1 MSGADAAPVGAVR
14 RSLRA
19 VSLGLAMLVPVAC
32 VGSTEAAARHHAASR
47 GQPSA
52 RARVAAGA
60 RLLDVRTPEEF
71 DAGHIEGA
79 VNLPI
84 DVLPGRIGELG
95 PPSTP
100 IVVYCRSGRRSADAA
115 VRLRAAG
122 FTDVLD
128 LGPMTAW

>member
-1 MSGADAAPVGAVR
+1 MSDAAAAPVGAVR

-19 VSLGLAMLVPVAC
+19 VSLVLAVLVPAAC
-32 VGSTEAAARHHAASR
+32 AASTR
-47 GQPSA
+47 AAEPGAQPSA

-60 RLLDVRTPEEF
+60 RLVDVRTPEEF

-84 DVLPGRIGELG
+84 DALPGRIGELG

-115 VRLRAAG
+115 AQLRAAG

-128 LGPMTAW
+128 LGPMSAW

>member
-1 MSGADAAPVGAVR
+1 MSGAAAAPVGAVR

-19 VSLGLAMLVPVAC
+19 VILILTVSVPAAC
-32 VGSTEAAARHHAASR
+32 VASSHAAAPRAQS
-47 GQPSA
+47 SA

-60 RLLDVRTPEEF
+60 RLVDVRTPEEF

-79 VNLPI
+79 VNLPL
-84 DVLPGRIGELG
+84 DALPGRIGELG

-115 VRLRAAG
+115 AQLRAAG
-122 FTDVLD
+122 FTDILD
-128 LGPMTAW
+128 LGPMAAW

>member
-1 MSGADAAPVGAVR
+1 MSGADAAPVGAVQR
-14 RSLRA
+14 ALRA
-19 VSLGLAMLVPVAC
+19 LSLGLALILPAAC
-32 VGSTEAAARHHAASR
+32 VGSTEAAAPRA
-47 GQPSA
+47 QPSA

-60 RLLDVRTPEEF
+60 RLVDVRTPEEF
-71 DAGHIEGA
+71 EAGHLEGA

-84 DVLPGRIGELG
+84 DALPGRIGELG

-115 VRLRAAG
+115 AQLREAG

>member
-32 VGSTEAAARHHAASR
+32 VGSTEAAASR

-100 IVVYCRSGRRSADAA
+100 IVVYCRSGRRSADAV